1 MSAPAE
7 FLLAFTRA
15 IATLALYDERHP
27 TTIAAVE
34 KSFERLQ
41 LALSESGQ
49 LKFSFLMN
57 EVVCGQRAMRELS
70 DWEWSSRLARAGV
83 QRLEIDSGVTD
94 DEYLGA
100 LIEIETKLSGGNQ
113 PTTLARPMRTS
124 HIRYGAVGLPGQ
136 VRETLEIR
144 GRAPRPAATIAFSL
158 GEEAD
163 AVRWI
168 HDEMESSGKLA
179 LLEAEAVV
187 RSLAVAM
194 HGHGNI
200 VIPLVQMKDFD
211 QYTTTHSLNVAVL
224 SMALAETLGFGAQDT
239 RAFGTGGLLHDIGKV
254 RVPHEILVKPGKL
267 SDSEKAVLNAHPVDG
282 ARIILEGDQRLD
294 LAATVA
300 YEHHIMID
308 GGGYPQVRFRR
319 DCHYAS
325 RVVHICDVFD
335 ALCTDRPYRAAW
347 EIERTLDYIEERA
360 GTEFDSEI
368 ASVFT
373 DMMRRLDSRV
383 MTETA
388 V

>member
-239 RAFGTGGLLHDIGKV
+239 RAFGTAGLLHDIGKV

-383 MTETA
+383 VTETA